1 MEDRILIYNGEY
13 ICSVVHKVKK
23 EYGSSDPFQICKLKR
38 SIKLNYETMGTG
50 QEATKGFF
58 LKMYQ
63 INSITVN
70 SDMSKEFQRII
81 LAHELGH
88 VFLHSHTQKEN
99 DVSGN
104 KIKQF
109 SDTTIFSNNALEK
122 EANIFAAELLI
133 DDSSVTEYLQEGK
146 NFEYIAR
153 ELRVP
158 HKLLGIKWDIMKH
171 KNLEL
176 CDFVIPVCGDFLKD
190 EDIPPNFDDYIC

>member
-1 MEDRILIYNGEY
+1 MIYNGEY

-23 EYGSSDPFQICKLKR
+23 EYGSSDPFRICKLKR
-38 SIKLNYETMGTG
+38 SVKLNFEAMGIG

-70 SDMSKEFQRII
+70 SDMPKEFQRII

-88 VFLHSHTQKEN
+88 VFLHSNIKREN

-109 SDTTIFSNNALEK
+109 SDTAIFADNAMEK
-122 EANIFAAELLI
+122 EANMFAAELLI
-133 DDSSVTEYLQEGK
+133 DDSSVTELLQEDRS
-146 NFEYIAR
+146 FEYIAQ

-158 HKLLGIKWDIMKH
+158 LKLLGIKWDIMKH
-171 KNLEL
+171 KNPEL

-190 EDIPPNFDDYIC
+190 EEIPPNFDEYIC